1 MEMKKNQER
10 TELFGKMKKGA
21 SFASFIILFLRTDV
35 PDRLPGC
42 PPEMP
47 RRGKDMKV
55 FCVFQ
60 LKKTKSM
67 IQYI

>member
-42 PPEMP
+42 PHEMP
-47 RRGKDMKV
+47 AGE
-55 FCVFQ
+55 
-60 LKKTKSM
+60 KT
-67 IQYI
+67 